1 MSFPD
6 AVAAAPSDGPP
17 MPPTAATSL
26 PIEICHRTQ
35 YDFGETVVLNAHRLL
50 LRPRESPSLRLVSF
64 DLTISPQARLTWAE
78 DSHGNAVATAVF
90 AKPARRLVIE
100 AVSHVDLTREAW
112 PVFRIEPYAMAYPF
126 RYDDRDHIDLG
137 PLLVLQYPDPA
148 GQVRNWAYDF
158 VAGNPA
164 DTLSLLKAL
173 NAGVCTAITYE
184 ARDSEGTQSPVLT
197 LLRARG
203 SCRDLAVLFAE
214 AARTLGFA
222 ARLVSGYL
230 NDAGGDIGGGGP
242 CGATH
247 AWAEIHVP
255 GAGWIAFDPT
265 NNRVGGHN
273 LIPVAVDRDIASLAP
288 VTGSFI
294 GPNGTKSVMSIEVR
308 VKPAETALADP
319 T

>member
-6 AVAAAPSDGPP
+6 AVPATPSHGPP
-17 MPPTAATSL
+17 IPPPAAVSV
-26 PIEICHRTQ
+26 PIQICHRTQ

-50 LRPRESPSLRLVSF
+50 LRPREGPSIRLASF
-64 DLTISPQARLTWAE
+64 DLRISPEAQLTWAE

-90 AKPARRLVIE
+90 PKPTRRLVIE
-100 AVSHVDLTREAW
+100 AVSRVDSTSEAW
-112 PVFRIEPYAMAYPF
+112 PVFRIEPYAMTYPF

-137 PLLVLQYPDPA
+137 PLLIQQYPDPA
-148 GQVRNWAYDF
+148 GRVRNWACDL
-158 VAGNPA
+158 VTGNPA

-173 NAGVCTAITYE
+173 NEGVCTAITYE

-197 LLRARG
+197 LLWARG

-214 AARTLGFA
+214 AARSLGFA

-230 NDAGGDIGGGGP
+230 NDGGGDIGSGGP
-242 CGATH
+242 YGTTH

-265 NNRVGGHN
+265 NNRVGGYN
-273 LIPVAVDRDIASLAP
+273 LIPVAVDRDILPLAP
-288 VTGSFI
+288 VAGSFV
-294 GPNGTKSVMSIEVR
+294 GPNETKSVMSIEVR
-308 VKPAETALADP
+308 VTSAETPLADSP
-319 T
+319 

>member
-6 AVAAAPSDGPP
+6 AVPVTPSHGPP
-17 MPPTAATSL
+17 IAPAVAASA
-26 PIEICHRTQ
+26 PIKIFHRTQ
-35 YDFGETVVLNAHRLL
+35 YDFGETVVLEPHRLL
-50 LRPRESPSLRLVSF
+50 LRPRESPSLRLASF
-64 DLTISPQARLTWAE
+64 DLTISPEAQLAWAE

-90 AKPARRLVIE
+90 SKPARRLVIE
-100 AVSHVDLTREAW
+100 AVSRLDLARQAW

-137 PLLVLQYPDPA
+137 PLLVQQYPDPA
-148 GQVRNWAYDF
+148 GQVRNWARDF
-158 VAGNPA
+158 ATGNPA

-173 NAGVCTAITYE
+173 NAGVCTSIVYE

-203 SCRDLAVLFAE
+203 ACRDLAVLFVE

-230 NDAGGDIGGGGP
+230 NDGGTDIGSGGP
-242 CGATH
+242 YGTTH

-265 NNRVGGHN
+265 NDRVGGYN
-273 LIPVAVDRDIASLAP
+273 LIPVAVDRDILPLAP
-288 VTGSFI
+288 VAGSFV
-294 GPNGTKSVMSIEVR
+294 GPNETKSVMSIEVR
-308 VKPAETALADP
+308 VTPAETPLRDP
-319 T
+319 S